1 MHACEVRDLP
11 VTRVREN
18 LPAPRPSDLSRTA
31 PAADSGS
38 PKAEHLLLDRCAY
51 AVRTAANVCD
61 PHHLGADPVP
71 LPLPAL

>member
-51 AVRTAANVCD
+51 AVRTYRRRS
-61 PHHLGADPVP
+61 PVTERS
-71 LPLPAL
+71 AGFGISGRWC